1 MTLTTRRLI
10 ILAAGAVAGLLAWP
24 LAELLI
30 GLQARFP
37 SYLLFTVASGALYGI
52 FFGLAFGAVDGIAG
66 GVTARKWM
74 GLLTGALVGLGAGAL
89 GALVGQAVYL
99 AIGQAF
105 VQTQAEAATGLPLAR
120 GLGWA
125 FMGTIIGAGEG
136 FRLKSGKRAGIGA
149 LGGLVG
155 GLAGGLAVEFGT
167 LLAAAWWTRPAGSVL
182 LGLLLAGGF
191 ALIERGF
198 LLGTV
203 VLVTG
208 ALRGRE
214 YPLPP
219 GRTSVGSSVGD
230 TISLVGYRD
239 VEPGHATI
247 VGDRDGLRVRAG
259 AGDVR
264 VNEEAVTDSIL
275 KYDDVVDVGFAR
287 FVLKTP

>member
-30 GLQARFP
+30 GVQARFP
-37 SYLLFTVASGALYGI
+37 SYLLFTVASGALYGL
-52 FFGLAFGAVDGIAG
+52 FFGLALGSVDGIAG

-74 GLLTGALVGLGAGAL
+74 GLVTGALVGLAAGAV
-89 GALVGQAVYL
+89 GALVGQAIYL
-99 AIGQAF
+99 ALGQALLR
-105 VQTQAEAATGLPLAR
+105 TQAEAAVGLPLAR

-125 FMGTIIGAGEG
+125 VMGTIIGVGEG
-136 FRLKSGKRAGIGA
+136 LRLRSGKRAGIGA
-149 LGGLVG
+149 LGGFLG
-155 GLAGGLAVEFGT
+155 GLAGGLAIEFGT
-167 LLAAAWWTRPAGSVL
+167 LLAAWWTRPAGSVL

-208 ALRGRE
+208 PLRGRE

-230 TISLVGYRD
+230 TIPLVGYRD
-239 VEPGHATI
+239 VEPGHAMI
-247 VGDRDGLRVRAG
+247 VGDRDGLRVRAA
-259 AGDVR
+259 AGEVR
-264 VNEEAVTDSIL
+264 VNEEPVTDSIL